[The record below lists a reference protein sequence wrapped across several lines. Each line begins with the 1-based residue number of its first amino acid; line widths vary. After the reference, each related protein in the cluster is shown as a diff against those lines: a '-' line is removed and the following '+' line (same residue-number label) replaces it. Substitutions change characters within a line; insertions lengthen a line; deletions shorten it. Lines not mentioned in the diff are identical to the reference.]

1 MFNKK
6 LFKDIKDRQQLR
18 RKDNEMKNRQMKE
31 MEENI
36 RTLNEELEATKAL
49 LNGEE
54 EKDNKLLAI
63 DSKSRLNWVLIRH
76 LTSMP
81 LLKQS
86 LIFSKKEDWC
96 RQLRN
101 QLENQKYQ
109 L

>member
-63 DSKSRLNWVLIRH
+63 DSKVKAELGLDQTFD
-76 LTSMP
+76 LDATSQTI
-81 LLKQS
+81 LDFQ
-86 LIFSKKEDWC
+86 
-96 RQLRN
+96 
-101 QLENQKYQ
+101 
-109 L
+109 